1 MKRTLLFVLVPFLSG
16 CGLLLVEGP
25 APNWEFADERA
36 LQAMA
41 ISQPCTDSQVMP
53 RIDLILSGANLIFGM
68 GFLLTDAPRKD
79 ALTSW
84 ITGDSWTKR
93 NNQRNATG
101 SGMLFWSG
109 MQLWSWKKG
118 RDKVNDCRAF
128 NARLLQAGRGD
139 AVGQATYEWLD
150 ELFPLRDLGVT
161 AFDPV
166 FGLPIKQG
174 H

>member
-1 MKRTLLFVLVPFLSG
+1 MKKTLLFVLVPFLSG

-25 APNWEFADERA
+25 APNWEFADARA

-53 RIDLILSGANLIFGM
+53 RIDLILSGANAIFGL
-68 GFLLTDAPRKD
+68 GLLLTDAPRKN

-101 SGMLFWSG
+101 SGMLFWSS

-118 RDKVNDCRAF
+118 GDKVNDCRAF

-139 AVGQATYEWLD
+139 ALGQAD
-150 ELFPLRDLGVT
+150 GGGAAADDR
-161 AFDPV
+161 
-166 FGLPIKQG
+166 
-174 H
+174 